1 MKIKY
6 ALCIALMF
14 VINAV
19 AMAQQFTVGSFNV
32 RNDNPGDLGNL
43 WSQRKE
49 VVANLLRFHKFDV
62 FGTQEGKK
70 NQIDD
75 LCQLLPE
82 YAQYGRGRD
91 DGRSA
96 GEHSSIFY
104 KRDKFKLL
112 DKGDFWLS
120 EKPDQPGLGWDATCC
135 NRICSWVYLQDVK
148 SGKKFYFFNAHYDHE
163 GKVARLES
171 SKLVLKKIKEIAKNA
186 PVIFTGDLN
195 GNHQSEWYLALKDGG
210 LLVDTYNQV
219 KFPYINNSS
228 FNGWG
233 KQLDGNE
240 IIDHVFVSKHFQAK
254 RWGLLTDTYR
264 GKFVS
269 DHFPVLVDLEMN

>member
-6 ALCIALMF
+6 FLFIVLML
-14 VINAV
+14 VVNTYT
-19 AMAQQFTVGSFNV
+19 MAQQLTVGSFNV
-32 RNDNPGDLGNL
+32 RNDNQGDVGNL

-49 VVANLLRFHKFDV
+49 VAANLLRFHQFDV
-62 FGTQEGKK
+62 FGTQEAKK

-75 LCQLLPE
+75 LSMLLPE
-82 YAQYGRGRD
+82 YANYGRGRD
-91 DGRSA
+91 DGQSA
-96 GEHSSIFY
+96 GEHASIFY
-104 KRDKFKLL
+104 KKDKFKLL

-163 GKVARLES
+163 GKIARVES
-171 SKLVLKKIKEIAKNA
+171 SKLVLKKIKEIAGNK

-195 GNHQSEWYLALKDGG
+195 GNHESEWYLGLKAGG
-210 LLVDTYNQV
+210 LLADSYFQV
-219 KFPYINNSS
+219 KYPYVNNAS

-233 KQLDGNE
+233 KQLEGYD
-240 IIDHVFVSKHFQAK
+240 IIDHVFISKHFSPK

-269 DHFPVLVDLEMN
+269 DHFPVLVDLEMK

>member
-1 MKIKY
+1 MKIKCL
-6 ALCIALMF
+6 LCIALMF
-14 VINAV
+14 AVNAV
-19 AMAQQFTVGSFNV
+19 ATAQQFTVGSFNV

-49 VVANLLRFHKFDV
+49 VAANLLRFHQFDV

-75 LCQLLPE
+75 LSQLLPE

-96 GEHSSIFY
+96 GEHSSVFY

-135 NRICSWVYLQDVK
+135 NRICSWVYLQDLK

-163 GKVARLES
+163 GKIARLES
-171 SKLVLKKIKEIAKNA
+171 SKLVLKKIKEIAGNQ

-195 GNHQSEWYLALKDGG
+195 GNHQSEWYLGLKEGG
-210 LLVDTYNQV
+210 LLADTYNQV
-219 KFPYINNSS
+219 KFPYVNNSS

-233 KQLDGNE
+233 KQLDGND
-240 IIDHVFVSKHFQAK
+240 IIDHVFVSKHFRAK

-269 DHFPVLVDLEMN
+269 DHFPVLVDLEMK

>member
-6 ALCIALMF
+6 TLLIALM
-14 VINAV
+14 VVVNTLT
-19 AMAQQFTVGSFNV
+19 MAQQFTVGSFNV
-32 RNDNPGDLGNL
+32 RNDNPGDVGNL
-43 WSQRKE
+43 WSQRKQ
-49 VVANLLRFHKFDV
+49 VVANLLRFHQFDV

-75 LCQLLPE
+75 LIQLLPE
-82 YAQYGRGRD
+82 YTQYGRGRD

-104 KRDKFKLL
+104 KKDKFKLL

-171 SKLVLKKIKEIAKNA
+171 SKLVLKKIKEIAGNQ

-195 GNHQSEWYLALKDGG
+195 GNHQSEWYLGLKAGG
-210 LLVDTYNQV
+210 LLADTYDQV
-219 KFPYINNSS
+219 KYPYVNNSS

-233 KQLDGNE
+233 KQLDGND
-240 IIDHVFVSKHFQAK
+240 IIDHVFVSAHFHAK

-269 DHFPVLVDLEMN
+269 DHFPVLVDLEMK

>member
-6 ALCIALMF
+6 ILSALLFFYATVVLG
-14 VINAV
+14 
-19 AMAQQFTVGSFNV
+19 QQFTVGSFNV
-32 RNDNPGDLGNL
+32 RNDNSSDVGNL
-43 WSQRKE
+43 WAQRKG
-49 VVANLLRFHKFDV
+49 VAANLLRFHQFDV

-75 LCQLLPE
+75 LSLLLPE
-82 YAQYGRGRD
+82 YAHYGRGRD
-91 DGRSA
+91 DGQSG

-104 KRDKFKLL
+104 RSDKFKLL

-120 EKPDQPGLGWDATCC
+120 ETPDKPGLGWDATCC
-135 NRICSWVYLQDVK
+135 NRICSWVYLQDIK

-163 GKVARLES
+163 GKIARLES
-171 SKLVLKKIKEIAKNA
+171 SKLVLKKIKALAGNQPA
-186 PVIFTGDLN
+186 IFTGDLN
-195 GNHQSEWYLALKDGG
+195 GNHQSEWYLSLKNRG
-210 LLVDTYNQV
+210 LLADTFDQV
-219 KFPYINNSS
+219 KYPYVNNSS

-233 KQLDGNE
+233 KQLEGND
-240 IIDHVFVSKHFQAK
+240 IIDHVFVTKHFSAK

-269 DHFPVLVDLEMN
+269 DHFPVLVDLELK